1 MSSYTKTPKG
11 AKMSRFIHILP
22 TVPFLL
28 FFVLLS
34 VQGVSSAETSAPH
47 SSGQAQ
53 LKAQFS
59 QEMRQLQE
67 RHKAEA
73 EQLHAKHRAERQV
86 LLEKYK
92 AQGISTDAGP
102 GAKRGDRSGHKPPW
116 AENGQRPEHPRD
128 ARPHKPPHVG
138 EGKSKGH
145 GGGPPPKD
153 WKGE

>member
-11 AKMSRFIHILP
+11 AKMSRFTLILP
-22 TVPFLL
+22 TALFLL

-34 VQGVSSAETSAPH
+34 VQGVSRAEPP
-47 SSGQAQ
+47 AQ
-53 LKAQFS
+53 RKSDKAQQKS
-59 QEMRQLQE
+59 QFAEELRQLQA
-67 RHKAEA
+67 RQKAEI
-73 EQLHAKHRAERQV
+73 EQLHARHQAEKRV

-92 AQGISTDAGP
+92 AQGVSTDAGP

-128 ARPHKPPHVG
+128 AKPHKPPHAG

-145 GGGPPPKD
+145 GDGPPPKD
-153 WKGE
+153 WKGK